1 MVRFVV
7 CCLLLLLVVGCG
19 KKDRTGSKDVEAI
32 MKGQPT
38 TYWIEQLT
46 NTDEEKRTVAVKLLV
61 EYGKK
66 DETVVEDLADA
77 LEKKDDP
84 DLRIAVCAVLE
95 RIGSVHANTK
105 DVVSS
110 LKKLL
115 LLKDDR
121 VANAGAKALWRLN
134 KDEARIAGVAPPAP
148 PK

>member
-1 MVRFVV
+1 MHRFAV
-7 CCLLLLLVVGCG
+7 CCLLLLLVGCG
-19 KKDRTGSKDVEAI
+19 KKDRTGSKDLEAI

-46 NTDEEKRTVAVKLLV
+46 NPDEEKRTVAVKLLV
-61 EYGKK
+61 ENGKK
-66 DETVVEDLADA
+66 NEYVVEDLADA
-77 LEKKDDP
+77 LETKDDP

-95 RIGSVHANTK
+95 RIGLNANTK

-115 LLKDDR
+115 LVKDDR

-148 PK
+148 EKK